1 MTCLAGIS
9 TRLTLTKGPEEAN
22 SRRHVRTSRCH
33 VAGGHQAQCDLT
45 LFCVGA
51 EVIASNRGE
60 VQFKL
65 RYLLRQQNAEVLQ
78 GPNPVRCAPCHSGGA
93 PCLRLLPLWRCALFS
108 RILAKPQWIPIHCRS
123 AKMFDLQIGPAGALP
138 GRLHWHGCNGVRR
151 VVTATFPIPQVKL
164 LWTDRLMRM

>member
-9 TRLTLTKGPEEAN
+9 TRTEEAN

-65 RYLLRQQNAEVLQ
+65 RYLLRQQNTEVLQ
-78 GPNPVRCAPCHSGGA
+78 GPNPVHAA
-93 PCLRLLPLWRCALFS
+93 LLRPLPLWRCALFS

-138 GRLHWHGCNGVRR
+138 GRLHWHGCNGV
-151 VVTATFPIPQVKL
+151 VTATFPIPQVKL